1 MRGNLTMNRRGSKGN
16 KSLLAVLTG
25 RSTATAEFVLAYRRH
40 SVSCELRR
48 RMEQES
54 FIEDR
59 EELCALAP
67 VASAPLR
74 HHIFVCSGK
83 SCSAVGSAEVKEAF
97 DQELRARGILFGKE
111 KKGKNPKGSVIVT
124 ECASVGFCA
133 IGAAV
138 MIYPDGVWYA
148 QVRAADVPEIIE
160 EHILN
165 GRVVERLALLKVP
178 AEGTLETGRSDEATN
193 WEA

>member
-1 MRGNLTMNRRGSKGN
+1 M
-16 KSLLAVLTG
+16 
-25 RSTATAEFVLAYRRH
+25 AEPV
-40 SVSCELRR
+40 
-48 RMEQES
+48 

-59 EELCALAP
+59 EELCELAP
-67 VASAPLR
+67 VACAPLR
-74 HHIFVCSGK
+74 HHIFVCTGK
-83 SCSAVGSAEVKEAF
+83 SCSTVGSAEVKEAF
-97 DQELRARGILFGKE
+97 ERELKARGMLFGKE
-111 KKGKNPKGSVIVT
+111 KKGKNPRGSIIVT

-148 QVRAADVPEIIE
+148 QVRAADVPQIIE

-165 GRVVERLALLKVP
+165 GQVVERLALLKLP
-178 AEGTLETGRSDEATN
+178 AEGTTATAHIDEGAN